1 MRRKAVGIIVALTLG
16 VLVASLAADIQ
27 QPEKVYR
34 IGWLGVSSGLPR
46 GIEIFLF
53 ITDSVDREC
62 NGEFYRLG
70 C

>member
-34 IGWLGVSSGLPR
+34 IGWLGISSGLPR

-62 NGEFYRLG
+62 NGEFHRLG